1 MQNYPKQHSDV
12 FCPGRTFILGGKG
25 HVQLNTG
32 LFRNKVRVS
41 PNLITKIRGFEYFRT
56 SIQSLE
62 NEIQIEE

>member
-12 FCPGRTFILGGKG
+12 FCPGQSFILGSES

-32 LFRNKVRVS
+32 LYRFKDSVS
-41 PNLITKIRGFEYFRT
+41 PNLISKIRGFEYFRT